1 MKVVSFKGYAVKFC
15 ADTRCGH
22 TDRDVCVNPKFS
34 KFYIPEKNAGR
45 LSRNIVAG
53 TPVVLSHDSECQVGE
68 IRDSWV
74 TEFGI
79 VVRGYVNDPRLL
91 TALRSQVEK
100 YRKQYSRKM
109 SYEDYVK
116 NVFSSISLSHDP
128 NTLHVNHV
136 GLVNIPGRTGTEIK
150 FELTQ
155 TVPVKRYSCS
165 DNDIRDSISAHLVA
179 FLRNPNRVDK
189 LVWNGRNSYANKTP
203 NYLQAS
209 EKPYSVVEEEMP
221 SNRDSMV
228 IDLASQLLEMASGGG
243 GRKRYRE
250 DPPLDDQMHLKRR
263 KEADPPVAMEENKP
277 SPSNEDALVER
288 ISKKFETQIASLG
301 EKYDKRFLELEES
314 RSKELSSLTD
324 IIKSVAAPDPP
335 RPVTTVSPEPIEA
348 AAGTTRPDIA
358 TTDRYKS
365 RQEDLQ
371 ALLLNTLRTALL
383 N

>member
-34 KFYIPEKNAGR
+34 KFYISEKNAER

-74 TEFGI
+74 TDFGI

-91 TALRSQVEK
+91 TALRSQVDK

-128 NTLHVNHV
+128 DTLHVNHV

-150 FELTQ
+150 FDLTQ

-189 LVWNGRNSYANKTP
+189 LVWNGRNSYANKIP
-203 NYLQAS
+203 RYLQAS
-209 EKPYSVVEEEMP
+209 DKPYSEEEEMP
-221 SNRDSMV
+221 SNRESMAL
-228 IDLASQLLEMASGGG
+228 DLASQLLEIATNGS
-243 GRKRYRE
+243 RKRYRE
-250 DPPLDDQMHLKRR
+250 PADLLDDQIQSKRR
-263 KEADPPVAMEENKP
+263 REAAEQPPATEEKQ
-277 SPSNEDALVER
+277 PSNEDALVER
-288 ISKKFETQIASLG
+288 ISKRFETQIASMG

-335 RPVTTVSPEPIEA
+335 RPATTVTPEPIEA
-348 AAGTTRPDIA
+348 AAGTTRPDI
-358 TTDRYKS
+358 TDRYKS